1 MQVLAE
7 VETQLVES
15 RRERAKVQERI
26 ATAEDRLRRIEQA
39 EQNRRSGD
47 ERRLHQ
53 RRRGLAS

>member
-39 EQNRRSGD
+39 EANRRSGD